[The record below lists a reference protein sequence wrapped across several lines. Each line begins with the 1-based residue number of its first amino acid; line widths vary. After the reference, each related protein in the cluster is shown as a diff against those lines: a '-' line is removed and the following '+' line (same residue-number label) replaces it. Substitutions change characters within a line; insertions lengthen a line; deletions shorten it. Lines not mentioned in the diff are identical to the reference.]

1 MTWQQIAPS
10 ILRSPLPADPLPAP
24 PPFSLLLVQL
34 LADVCRWLI
43 PPLPFPAHLESL
55 LPSLSGHR
63 HQHRLCCPQR
73 PLWGSLGRIPAPAA
87 FHCHPHKTLV
97 PKPYKSWQGQLCG
110 DSCRQSPHGLTALSG
125 DRFPR
130 GRRGNEMPVC
140 SCSVPASSAL
150 IPALRSI
157 CTPQASPAPSLEVR
171 AAPLAPKALHFC
183 GSAWGHLAHSCYNL
197 LPCKMPAQLGL
208 PSPPLHAKQG

>member
-1 MTWQQIAPS
+1 
-10 ILRSPLPADPLPAP
+10 
-24 PPFSLLLVQL
+24 
-34 LADVCRWLI
+34 
-43 PPLPFPAHLESL
+43 
-55 LPSLSGHR
+55 
-63 HQHRLCCPQR
+63 
-73 PLWGSLGRIPAPAA
+73 
-87 FHCHPHKTLV
+87 
-97 PKPYKSWQGQLCG
+97 
-110 DSCRQSPHGLTALSG
+110 
-125 DRFPR
+125 
-130 GRRGNEMPVC
+130 MPVC